1 MGIDSQNSHST
12 PTLLFDFT
20 LVGCEPRALVCK
32 ATCPK
37 CGGEIQITSS
47 ASGLVANDWKCP
59 NCNEMLPCT
68 PTDLREQMFRHFD
81 YMLKNAFTKP
91 NPSYVRK
98 LQPYAIL
105 EEAERSFKN
114 RLLRQLSRIGITKE
128 LLKKLGV
135 VGAVKKIKN
144 LVRHGI
150 AARGNGACDGN
161 QADEYL
167 SHLPSVLPASTAQYF
182 HDFVLA
188 CRPIGLIRF
197 GILYSLPF
205 GNFISSTI
213 IYIRE
218 RLAGIPRESLDYFS
232 QNYYGVC
239 SNEYYLK
246 HLERYINITPAAF
259 QLAHMFPHDRHYND
273 FIGHTDHSFYLTKS
287 YDNNNLDDHSLEF
300 SLKFTDCEV
309 AEAKRSLASM
319 GIPEGAPFVCL
330 QVRDSGFYG
339 KEDPANFRNVPL
351 HLFGKA
357 VKYLTDSGIYVLR
370 MGSHPKDDMPW
381 QFDKLIDYAKHFR
394 SEFMDVWLYANS
406 YLTISTGTGPDLLPI
421 TTARQT
427 LYAGFV
433 QLFTVPSAHKNL
445 SVCFSRVDCKGRI
458 VPLRELLAKRFYRQS
473 ELDDLGYSITP
484 SSEDD
489 ILAAVKEKIF
499 HMNGGSPSPRTLL
512 LQEKF
517 EKLFNDVMR
526 PIAQS
531 SSEYPAKE
539 EPMHGVCRVMVSS
552 TSLEMHADE
561 LGRL

>member
-1 MGIDSQNSHST
+1 MGIDSQNSHGT

-20 LVGCEPRALVCK
+20 LVGSEPRTLVCK

-37 CGGEIQITSS
+37 CGGKIQITSS

-150 AARGNGACDGN
+150 AARENGACDGN
-161 QADEYL
+161 HADDYL

-197 GILYSLPF
+197 GILYSIPI
-205 GNFISSTI
+205 GNFISSTL
-213 IYIRE
+213 IYIKE
-218 RLAGIPRESLDYFS
+218 RIVGIARESLDYFS
-232 QNYYGVC
+232 PNYYGVC

-246 HLERYINITPAAF
+246 HLERYLNITPAAF
-259 QLAHMFPHDRHYND
+259 QLAHMFPND
-273 FIGHTDHSFYLTKS
+273 CRDGNFIGHSDHAFYLSKS
-287 YDNNNLDDHSLEF
+287 YDNKNLDDHSLEF

-309 AEAKRSLASM
+309 VEAQKSLALM
-319 GIPEGAPFVCL
+319 GIPKGAPFVCL

-339 KEDPANFRNVPL
+339 TDDQANFRNVPL

-357 VKYLTDSGIYVLR
+357 VKYLTEKGIYVLR
-370 MGSHPKDDMPW
+370 MGAHPKDDMPW
-381 QFDKLIDYAKHFR
+381 TYGRLIDYSKYFR
-394 SEFMDVWLYANS
+394 TEFMDIWLYANS
-406 YLTISTGTGPDLLPI
+406 YLTISTGTGPDLLPV

-427 LYAGFV
+427 LYAGFA
-433 QLFTVPSAHKNL
+433 QLFTLPSAHNNL
-445 SVCFSRVDCKGRI
+445 SVCFSRVSCAGEI
-458 VPLRELLAKRFYRQS
+458 VPLREALAKKFYRQS

-484 SSEDD
+484 CSEDE
-489 ILAAVKEKIF
+489 ILAAVEEKIF
-499 HMNGGSPSPRTLL
+499 LMDGGSPSPRTLL

-526 PIAQS
+526 PITQS
-531 SSEYPAKE
+531 SSEYTGKK
-539 EPMHGVCRVMVSS
+539 EPMHGACRVIVASS
-552 TSLEMHADE
+552 SLEMHANE
-561 LGRL
+561 LSLL